1 MMNKINK
8 WALYFLPLSIV
19 LFFYLNNF
27 NRFGH
32 LLLTKPVFILFLIHT
47 AFAYLLLSLGF
58 LVCRKNKALALLFTS
73 LFLVFF
79 FAFGS
84 LQDFLFNHPWK
95 FFKLFSNTI
104 IITLLFLSGCLLL
117 SWWLKKRKSVVVR
130 LNRFLL
136 LVFTFFL
143 VYEAGF
149 AFMYQTLRADK
160 LTAQPQQTFNNTP
173 IAKDSL
179 PDIYH
184 LLFDSYTNNEQLEKH
199 WQYTNPLYSQ
209 LDSLGFFTVNKATSN
224 YSLTALS
231 LNSAFNMNYLAGNKK
246 ERIHSFDN
254 FLLWSLNLENNSW
267 FRLLQQYQ
275 YNVKLHSLI
284 YEPYSTKAK
293 GNMAHGSPQS
303 WLRLQTFEK
312 VVFDPWRLNQ
322 LKKLVGS
329 SAALPPSVAA
339 KYGAMQQYNL
349 NTAEQVYKDLAI
361 PAPGPGYAFYH
372 FLLPH
377 YPYLFDAAGNPLPVT
392 AGTLDLDPKGY
403 LQQVQYSN
411 LLINKLVRS
420 ILANKP
426 AKPKIIIISG
436 DHGFKDFQ
444 MGARDTSP
452 YQTITAIYFSDK
464 NYAALPTEMS
474 LVNLYRFVANKAF
487 KQNLP
492 ALRDSILQG
501 E

>member
-1 MMNKINK
+1 MNKINK
-8 WALYFLPLSIV
+8 WFLYLLPLCIV
-19 LFFYLNNF
+19 LFFYLNNL

-32 LLLTKPVFILFLIHT
+32 LLLSPPVTLLFLIHIVS
-47 AFAYLLLSLGF
+47 AYLLLFLGLLLF
-58 LVCRKNKALALLFTS
+58 RKNQAAALLFSS
-73 LFLVFF
+73 LFLIFF
-79 FAFGS
+79 FAFGA
-84 LQDFLFNHPWK
+84 LQDFLFNSQWK
-95 FFKLFSNTI
+95 LLNRLSNTI
-104 IITLLFLSGCLLL
+104 IITIVFLAGILLL
-117 SWWLKKRKSVVVR
+117 NWWLKKRKPVVIR
-130 LNRFLL
+130 LNHFLL
-136 LVFTFFL
+136 LVFIFFL

-149 AFMYQTLRADK
+149 AFMYRTLRADK
-160 LTAQPQQTFNNTP
+160 LTAQPQQIFNNTP

-184 LLFDSYTNNEQLEKH
+184 LLFDSYTSNEQLEKH
-199 WQYTNPLYSQ
+199 WQYTNPLYNQ
-209 LDSLGFFTVNKATSN
+209 LDSLGFFTVNNATSN

-254 FLLWSLNLENNSW
+254 FLLWSLNLKQNNW
-267 FRLLQQYQ
+267 FRLLQQYG
-275 YNVKLHSLI
+275 YDVRINSLI
-284 YEPYSTKAK
+284 YEPYCTKAR
-293 GNMAHGSPQS
+293 GNMAHGSPQT

-312 VVFDPWRLNQ
+312 VIADPWRFNQ
-322 LKKLVGS
+322 LKKLVGRS
-329 SAALPPSVAA
+329 TALPHSVVT
-339 KYGAMQQYNL
+339 KYRTMQQYNL
-349 NTAEQVYKDLAI
+349 NTAQQVYKDLAT
-361 PAPGPGYAFYH
+361 PTADPGYAFYH

-392 AGTLDLDPKGY
+392 ATTLGLDPKGY

-411 LLINKLVRS
+411 LLINKLVTS
-420 ILANKP
+420 ILAHNP

-444 MGARDTSP
+444 MGTTDTSP

-464 NYAALPTEMS
+464 NYAALPNEMS

-492 ALRDSILQG
+492 ALKDSILQG

>member
-1 MMNKINK
+1 MNKAGK
-8 WALYFLPLSIV
+8 RLQYLLPLFII
-19 LFFYLNNF
+19 LFFYLNNL

-32 LLLTKPVFILFLIHT
+32 LLLTTPVFLLFLIHI
-47 AFAYLLLSLGF
+47 AAAYLLLLLCF
-58 LVCRKNKALALLFTS
+58 LLFRKNKTAALLSCS
-73 LFLVFF
+73 LFLIFF
-79 FAFGS
+79 FAFGA
-84 LQDFLFNHPWK
+84 LQDFLFNSPWK
-95 FFKLFSNTI
+95 LLNRLSNTI
-104 IITLLFLSGCLLL
+104 IITAFFLAGMLLL
-117 SWWLKKRKSVVVR
+117 NWWLKKRKALASR

-149 AFMYQTLRADK
+149 AFMYQTLRSDK
-160 LTAQPQQTFNNTP
+160 LTAQPQQAFSNTL
-173 IAKDSL
+173 ITKDSL

-184 LLFDSYTNNEQLEKH
+184 LLFDSYTSNEQLQKH

-209 LDSLGFFTVNKATSN
+209 LDSLGFFTVNNATSN

-231 LNSAFNMNYLAGNKK
+231 LNSAFNMSYLAGNKK

-267 FRLLQQYQ
+267 FRLLQQYD
-275 YNVKLHSLI
+275 YDVRINSLI
-284 YEPYSTKAK
+284 YAPYSTKAK

-312 VVFDPWRLNQ
+312 VIADPWRFNQ
-322 LKKLVGS
+322 LKKLVGRS
-329 SAALPPSVAA
+329 TALPRPVAT
-339 KYGAMQQYNL
+339 KYSTMQQYNL
-349 NTAEQVYKDLAI
+349 NTAQQVYKDLAT
-361 PAPGPGYAFYH
+361 PTPGPGYAFYH

-392 AGTLDLDPKGY
+392 ATTLGLDPKGY

-411 LLINKLVRS
+411 LLINKLVTS
-420 ILANKP
+420 ILAHNP

-444 MGARDTSP
+444 MGTTDTSP

-464 NYAALPTEMS
+464 NYAALPNEMS

-492 ALRDSILQG
+492 ALKDSILQG

>member
-1 MMNKINK
+1 MNKAGK
-8 WALYFLPLSIV
+8 WLQYLLPLFIV
-19 LFFYLNNF
+19 LFFYLNNL

-32 LLLTKPVFILFLIHT
+32 LLLTTPVFLLFLVHT
-47 AFAYLLLSLGF
+47 AAAYLLLSFCF
-58 LVCRKNKALALLFTS
+58 LLFRKNKAAALLFSS
-73 LFLVFF
+73 LFLIFF
-79 FAFGS
+79 FAFGA
-84 LQDFLFNHPWK
+84 LQDFLFNSQWILLK
-95 FFKLFSNTI
+95 RLSNTI
-104 IITLLFLSGCLLL
+104 IITFVFLTGCLLL
-117 SWWLKKRKSVVVR
+117 SWWLKKRKPLVTR

-136 LVFTFFL
+136 LVFIFFL

-149 AFMYQTLRADK
+149 AFMYQTLKADK
-160 LTAQPQQTFNNTP
+160 LTAQPQQIFNNTLIP
-173 IAKDSL
+173 KDSL

-184 LLFDSYTNNEQLEKH
+184 LLFDSYTSNDQLQKH
-199 WQYTNPLYSQ
+199 WQYTNPLYNQ
-209 LDSLGFFTVNKATSN
+209 LDSMGFFTVAKATSN

-231 LNSAFNMNYLAGNKK
+231 LNAAFNMNYLAGNKK

-254 FLLWSLNLENNSW
+254 FLLWSLNLKKNSW
-267 FRLLQQYQ
+267 FHLLQQYG
-275 YNVKLHSLI
+275 YDVRITSLI

-293 GNMAHGSPQS
+293 GNMAHGSPQT

-312 VVFDPWRLNQ
+312 LIADPWRFNQ
-322 LKKLVGS
+322 LKKLVGR
-329 SAALPPSVAA
+329 SAALPPSVAT
-339 KYGAMQQYNL
+339 KYGTMQQYNL
-349 NTAEQVYKDLAI
+349 NTAQQVYKDLAT
-361 PAPGPGYAFYH
+361 PATDPGYTFYH

-392 AGTLDLDPKGY
+392 ANTLNLDPRGY

-411 LLINKLVRS
+411 QLINKLVKA
-420 ILANKP
+420 ILAYNP

-444 MGARDTSP
+444 VGATDTSP

-464 NYAALPTEMS
+464 NYAALPNEMS

-487 KQNLP
+487 KQTLP
-492 ALRDSILQG
+492 ALKDSIVQG

>member
-1 MMNKINK
+1 MNKAGK
-8 WALYFLPLSIV
+8 WLQYLLPLFIV
-19 LFFYLNNF
+19 LFFYLNNL

-32 LLLTKPVFILFLIHT
+32 LLLSPPVTLLFFVHL
-47 AFAYLLLSLGF
+47 FSAYLVLFFGLLLF
-58 LVCRKNKALALLFTS
+58 RKNKAAALLFSS
-73 LFLVFF
+73 LFLIFF
-79 FAFGS
+79 FAFGA
-84 LQDFLFNHPWK
+84 LQDFLFNSQWK
-95 FFKLFSNTI
+95 LLNGLSNTI
-104 IITLLFLSGCLLL
+104 IITAFFLTGSLLL
-117 SWWLKKRKSVVVR
+117 SWWLKKRKALVIR

-160 LTAQPQQTFNNTP
+160 LTAQPQQTFNNTSIP
-173 IAKDSL
+173 KDSL

-184 LLFDSYTNNEQLEKH
+184 LLFDSYTSNDQLEKH
-199 WQYTNPLYSQ
+199 WQYANPLYSQ

-231 LNSAFNMNYLAGNKK
+231 LNAAFNMNYLAGNKK

-254 FLLWSLNLENNSW
+254 FLLWSLNLKQNSW
-267 FRLLQQYQ
+267 FHLLKQYG
-275 YNVKLHSLI
+275 YDVRINSLI
-284 YEPYSTKAK
+284 YEPHSTNAR
-293 GNMAHGSPQS
+293 GNMAHGSPQT

-312 VVFDPWRLNQ
+312 VITDPWRFNQ
-322 LKKLVGS
+322 LKKLVGLS
-329 SAALPPSVAA
+329 ETLPASVIN
-339 KYGAMQQYNL
+339 KYETIQRYNL
-349 NTAEQVYKDLAI
+349 NTVLKVYKEVPFI
-361 PAPGPGYAFYH
+361 SSPGYAFYH

-377 YPYLFDAAGNPLPVT
+377 YPYIFDSIGTPLPIT
-392 AGTLDLDPKGY
+392 AATLSLDPKGY

-411 LLINKLVRS
+411 QLINKLVKP
-420 ILANKP
+420 ILAHNP

-436 DHGFKDFQ
+436 DHGFKGFQ
-444 MGARDTSP
+444 EGATDTSP

-464 NYAALPTEMS
+464 NYTSLPNEMS

-492 ALRDSILQG
+492 ALKDSIVQG

>member
-1 MMNKINK
+1 MNKAGK
-8 WALYFLPLSIV
+8 WLQYLLPLFIV
-19 LFFYLNNF
+19 LFFYLNNL

-32 LLLTKPVFILFLIHT
+32 LLLSPPVTLLFLIHIVS
-47 AFAYLLLSLGF
+47 AYLVLFLGLLL
-58 LVCRKNKALALLFTS
+58 CRKNKAVALLFSS
-73 LFLVFF
+73 LLLIFF
-79 FAFGS
+79 FAFGA
-84 LQDFLFNHPWK
+84 LQDFLFNSQWK
-95 FFKLFSNTI
+95 LLNRLSNTI
-104 IITLLFLSGCLLL
+104 IITAFFLTGNLLL
-117 SWWLKKRKSVVVR
+117 SWWLKKRKALVIR

-143 VYEAGF
+143 MYEAGF
-149 AFMYQTLRADK
+149 AFMYQTLKADK
-160 LTAQPQQTFNNTP
+160 LTAQPQQTFNNAP

-184 LLFDSYTNNEQLEKH
+184 LLFDSYTSNDQLEKH

-231 LNSAFNMNYLAGNKK
+231 LNAAFNMNYLAGNKK

-254 FLLWSLNLENNSW
+254 FLLWSLNLKQNSW
-267 FRLLQQYQ
+267 FHLLQQYG
-275 YNVKLHSLI
+275 YDVRINSLI
-284 YEPYSTKAK
+284 YEPHSTKAR
-293 GNMAHGSPQS
+293 GNMAHGSPQT

-312 VVFDPWRLNQ
+312 VIADPWRFNQ
-322 LKKLVGS
+322 LKKLVGRS
-329 SAALPPSVAA
+329 ETLPVAVIN
-339 KYGAMQQYNL
+339 KYETVQRYNL
-349 NTAEQVYKDLAI
+349 NTVLKVYKELPFI
-361 PAPGPGYAFYH
+361 SSPGYAFYH

-377 YPYLFDAAGNPLPVT
+377 YPYIFDSLGTPLSITAA
-392 AGTLDLDPKGY
+392 TLSLDPKGY

-411 LLINKLVRS
+411 LLINKLVKA
-420 ILANKP
+420 IQAHNP

-444 MGARDTSP
+444 KGAMDTSP

-464 NYAALPTEMS
+464 NYTSLPNEMS

-487 KQNLP
+487 HQNLP
-492 ALRDSILQG
+492 ALKDSIVQG